1 MILLGD
7 TQIPY
12 ERIEKI
18 ATIND
23 IQNSSPNSTVLFKY
37 NVELLKHCH
46 LNDLSSAVIVS
57 NIVEAIYSNALRA
70 KYIICE
76 QNIAKTL
83 QDIAETYMFDSKI
96 ITIICEQNEIE
107 NIALMGI
114 DGIIYK
120 DFL

>member
-46 LNDLSSAVIVS
+46 LNDLASAVIVS
-57 NIVEAIYSNALRA
+57 NLVEAIYANALRA

-107 NIALMGI
+107 NIALVGI

-120 DFL
+120 DIL

>member
-120 DFL
+120 DIL

>member
-7 TQIPY
+7 KQIPY
-12 ERIEKI
+12 EKIEKI
-18 ATIND
+18 ATIEA
-23 IQNSSPNSTVLFKY
+23 IKETSSNATVLYEY
-37 NVELLKHCH
+37 NLELLKHCH
-46 LNDLSSAVIVS
+46 LNDIPSAVIVS
-57 NIVEAIYSNALRA
+57 NLIEAIYANALMA

-120 DFL
+120 DIL